1 MADVS
6 LTWPA
11 AQIGGIIGPNG
22 SGKSTLLK
30 AINRILPCSGNISY
44 FDRPLDL
51 ETSRISY
58 VPQLNRSDSALST
71 FEMVLLGTVRQL
83 GWRVSTAQADAVEQA
98 MAECGISALADRP
111 FNRLSGGQRQL
122 VMLAQAF
129 VAQPQII
136 LLDEPTSTLD
146 IHHQLRVLNQI
157 ADYSRRHRCIT
168 LLVIHDLGL
177 ALRYCHSLTLLEH
190 GRVVCHGETHMMMWH
205 PMISRTFGVDIESG
219 VSPQGYQYLL
229 PTGLPLSAAQN
240 ILFSQGKNPCTL

>member
-1 MADVS
+1 MTQLTLSRVSVTLHRRQLLADVS

-83 GWRVSTAQADAVEQA
+83 GWRVSTAQADAVET
-98 MAECGISALADRP
+98 GY
-111 FNRLSGGQRQL
+111 GGMRHFR
-122 VMLAQAF
+122 A
-129 VAQPQII
+129 
-136 LLDEPTSTLD
+136 
-146 IHHQLRVLNQI
+146 
-157 ADYSRRHRCIT
+157 RR
-168 LLVIHDLGL
+168 
-177 ALRYCHSLTLLEH
+177 
-190 GRVVCHGETHMMMWH
+190 
-205 PMISRTFGVDIESG
+205 
-219 VSPQGYQYLL
+219 SPLQ
-229 PTGLPLSAAQN
+229 S
-240 ILFSQGKNPCTL
+240 S